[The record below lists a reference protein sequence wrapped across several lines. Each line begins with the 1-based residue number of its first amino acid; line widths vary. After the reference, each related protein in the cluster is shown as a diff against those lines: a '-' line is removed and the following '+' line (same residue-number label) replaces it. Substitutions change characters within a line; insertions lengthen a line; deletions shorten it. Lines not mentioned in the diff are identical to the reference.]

1 MPEKNGD
8 TRDGHR
14 AGSGANEP
22 KRHEKK
28 EQAPDWRPRQGGD
41 QTRSDPEKQR
51 ELEEQREAT
60 LRPGAVV
67 RVFVTRPGTNTFGK
81 YAKFTVR
88 RSTAPKRTD
97 CRVVP
102 RKKKPSNCKTS

>member
-1 MPEKNGD
+1 MLRKNGD
-8 TRDGHR
+8 TRYGHR

-41 QTRSDPEKQR
+41 QTRSDPERQR

-60 LRPGAVV
+60 LRPGAEAADA
-67 RVFVTRPGTNTFGK
+67 G
-81 YAKFTVR
+81 R
-88 RSTAPKRTD
+88 RR
-97 CRVVP
+97 
-102 RKKKPSNCKTS
+102 

>member
-8 TRDGHR
+8 TRYGHR
-14 AGSGANEP
+14 SGSGANEP

-51 ELEEQREAT
+51 ELEEPGVEASNEGPIDQT
-60 LRPGAVV
+60 TSTDGPGGGGA
-67 RVFVTRPGTNTFGK
+67 TEWPGR
-81 YAKFTVR
+81 AKHHEGLHGGPSR
-88 RSTAPKRTD
+88 RK
-97 CRVVP
+97 
-102 RKKKPSNCKTS
+102 